1 LTYNYERKKFL
12 EIKDKLSQ
20 EKSSCF
26 N

>member
-1 LTYNYERKKFL
+1 LTYNYERKKVL